1 VPGSANEPADTFSR
15 KHGITVKNVSDQIE
29 GIPLLVIAEI
39 QSNNHPDPSYLESWG
54 FRVDLQENLSLALR
68 QLDEEDYS
76 GIILDL
82 WFSGDGGLEALMR
95 IRPIFA
101 QPIFV
106 FASRFEPTDRLMA
119 YEMGADDF
127 LTNELSPREFV
138 TRVRAGIK
146 RRGNHEARSDTSDT
160 LISVQDLQ
168 LNTRSRTAFRAG
180 NRLTLTRVEF
190 EILAALMRR
199 PGCVFTREILLESTA
214 QDPYAVLDR
223 TVDVHITALRR
234 KLQDSAHNPKYIH
247 TIRGVGY
254 SLLESS
260 AGRTS

>member
-1 VPGSANEPADTFSR
+1 
-15 KHGITVKNVSDQIE
+15 VKNVSDQIE
-29 GIPLLVIAEI
+29 GVPLLLIAEN
-39 QSNNHPDPSYLESWG
+39 QSENHPDTSYLESWG
-54 FRVDLQENLSLALR
+54 FRVDRQENLSLALR

-76 GIILDL
+76 GVILDL
-82 WFSGDGGLEALMR
+82 WFSGDSGLETLMR

-106 FASRFEPTDRLMA
+106 FASRFESTDRLMA

-127 LTNELSPREFV
+127 LTNELSPRELV
-138 TRVRAGIK
+138 TRVRAGI
-146 RRGNHEARSDTSDT
+146 RRRDRHQTPSDMTDT
-160 LISVQDLQ
+160 LMIVQDLQ
-168 LNTRSRTAFRAG
+168 LNTLSRTAFRAG
-180 NRLTLTRVEF
+180 DQLSLTRVEF

-199 PGCVFTREILLESTA
+199 PGRVCTREILLESTA

-234 KLQDSAHNPKYIH
+234 KLQDSARSPQYIH

-260 AGRTS
+260 TDRRP

>member
-1 VPGSANEPADTFSR
+1 
-15 KHGITVKNVSDQIE
+15 VKNVSDQME
-29 GIPLLVIAEI
+29 GIPLLVIAEK
-39 QSNNHPDPSYLESWG
+39 QAEDHPDTRYLESWG
-54 FRVDLQENLSLALR
+54 FRVDRQENLSLALR
-68 QLDEEDYS
+68 QLDEEEYS
-76 GIILDL
+76 GVILDL

-95 IRPIFA
+95 IRPVFA

-106 FASRFEPTDRLMA
+106 YASRFESTDRLMA

-127 LTNELSPREFV
+127 LTSELSSRELV

-146 RRGNHEARSDTSDT
+146 RSGNYQARSETSDT
-160 LISVQDLQ
+160 LMIVQDLQ

-180 NRLTLTRVEF
+180 DQLSLTRVEF

-199 PGCVFTREILLESTA
+199 PGRVCTREILLESTA

-234 KLQDSAHNPKYIH
+234 KLQDSARSPQYIH

-254 SLLESS
+254 SLIESS
-260 AGRTS
+260 IGRRS